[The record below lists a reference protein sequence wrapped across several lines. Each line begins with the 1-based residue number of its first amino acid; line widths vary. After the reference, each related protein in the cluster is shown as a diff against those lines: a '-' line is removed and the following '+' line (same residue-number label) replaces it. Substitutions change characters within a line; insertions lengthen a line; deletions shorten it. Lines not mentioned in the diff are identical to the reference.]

1 MERLPAPTPRH
12 LQTAPLPA
20 QNKKP
25 EEAGFVLLSRFTH
38 TPEQGPDVWGIW
50 PSLGHVPMCMSMN
63 VYAIRERDCIPWGD
77 CAMAAR
83 KPLEQPWELSVVIDF
98 GALLAVG
105 FL

>member
-1 MERLPAPTPRH
+1 
-12 LQTAPLPA
+12 
-20 QNKKP
+20 
-25 EEAGFVLLSRFTH
+25 
-38 TPEQGPDVWGIW
+38 
-50 PSLGHVPMCMSMN
+50 MSMN
-63 VYAIRERDCIPWGD
+63 VYAIRERDWIPWGD